1 MNRQS
6 AIIICLGVLL
16 LSSVVAGFHLHHGD
30 GERISELES
39 QIVELR
45 EHEKQSAVDRRV
57 SKQMEELAYGQ
68 QTLSEER
75 SQEAIS
81 QSEIAQEMTLR
92 SEKER
97 QRAIKIMGLAEDAA
111 EEAMAAYQMA
121 EQQRVEAEEQRRE
134 AEHAK
139 LVADTLN
146 YISLAR
152 NLGSQS
158 YSIYQAG
165 ETELGNMLAYASY
178 LYTINY
184 GGDLFI
190 PAVFRALTQSAG
202 GRRNWSAHGGS
213 ITCTEISP
221 KDGHLLTV
229 STYGEIFTHRMQ
241 DDSALTIDHS
251 ALTIDHSA
259 LHTTRV
265 MSDNYYCF
273 RDGFAAKNG
282 KDYAISHTGHLV
294 VVDGKTVNRVI
305 FLEGVDRPFSLES
318 MNDGNQLLIV
328 GENSIALLDIATDRI
343 IGTRHLNF
351 RVASTGRRDKKPLL
365 FDNRG
370 GMHLVSDL
378 DNMTDDRVPV
388 AGQVTA
394 FASSKN
400 TGFSAYGMADGTI
413 WLIDGKGKTYRLV
426 EHLSQVTKMSFNGY
440 RLYSSSYDGKM
451 LFWMTGDSQIKPI
464 TLFQCSSWITSFTF
478 STDKDYIWTGEYNG
492 TITEYLISL
501 PQIAQRLRENIKRDF
516 TQDEWNYYVGK
527 GIPYAAFGLNNNE

>member
-1 MNRQS
+1 M
-6 AIIICLGVLL
+6 GVLL
-16 LSSVVAGFHLHHGD
+16 LSSVVAGFYLHHGD

-75 SQEAIS
+75 SQEAIR

-121 EQQRVEAEEQRRE
+121 EQQRVEAEEQRRA

-202 GRRNWSAHGGS
+202 GRRNWSVHGGS

-229 STYGEIFTHRMQ
+229 STYGEILRI
-241 DDSALTIDHS
+241 DNLELRIENSALTIENS
-251 ALTIDHSA
+251 ALQ
-259 LHTTRV
+259 TTRV

-328 GENSIALLDIATDRI
+328 GENSMALLDIATDRI

-351 RVASTGRRDKKPLL
+351 RVVSTGRRDKKPLL

-370 GMHLVSDL
+370 GMHLI
-378 DNMTDDRVPV
+378 DNLELTIDNLELTIENLTDEKVPV

-426 EHLSQVTKMSFNGY
+426 EHLSQVTKLSFNGY

-501 PQIAQRLRENIKRDF
+501 PKIAQRLRENIKRDF

-527 GIPYAAFGLNNNE
+527 GIPYAAFGLEN